1 MLQHA
6 RKALADLLAYDPGAL
21 RFVRGVHLMLTVLAA
36 ATFGNVIGGYVPGVS
51 GFKLA
56 VMAAASGAHCLIF
69 TPVATRR
76 QEITSIATLGAILTG
91 LFSLG
96 ALAGTLAG
104 TLAGALAGAPVSTL
118 LQVLWVGVIALGF
131 SLDGLGGVWQRA
143 GRMIS
148 ICWLFVIMGSL
159 PVSPGLWLPAMAIV
173 GTLTAFSIR
182 IGLWRP
188 STEATYRRVE
198 AANRKAMAAYL
209 EEASQGVLST
219 RQSASDALEDL
230 SDLRAELRTCAQL
243 LGPKP
248 ALKGLSPEAA
258 TMIELALDVVRD
270 ATNQLSET
278 ARAGLAGD
286 PAYRASLSALSSRL
300 ESGGAGNGSEPAT
313 DWAKHDPALAGE
325 DQFQALRIAQALRR
339 LWLLAED
346 ADLEPLAAAKSAD
359 GEQLAWWR
367 RLAWRLALQAGV
379 AAAIGTALGV
389 ALDLSHAYWVTLTVI
404 IVLANSLGTT
414 LQKTVQR
421 TVGTAVGVVVAMAVD
436 PLLAGAPDVRL
447 GLVIA
452 AIPAVIVFMD
462 RNYTIASGIISFLVV
477 MGLQTLEGLPLLEL
491 WARLYDTLLGAAI
504 GLGAAWLLFPKRS
517 GDSIRSLMDEFL
529 AACSGFLEGEAHSE
543 QEDRRDLGRL
553 RAAAAQLIATADA
566 YRAEQAPWS
575 SFSGS
580 GNKLDVLVIVLAN
593 YVVLY
598 RQARTAVR
606 RETAQGPAG
615 AAELET
621 LAGRLDER
629 VQDALS
635 AVQKGRPQEA
645 VPGLAEDWQEAVP
658 ELSGAATQL
667 ATDWVAML
675 YHARKVIRCL
685 EGLREDKLWSGAFER
700 RSAPARS

>member
-1 MLQHA
+1 MLQLA
-6 RKALADLLAYDPGAL
+6 RKALANLLAYDPGAL
-21 RFVRGVHLMLTVLAA
+21 RLVRGVHLMLTVLAA
-36 ATFGNVIGGYVPGVS
+36 ATLGNLIGGFLPNVS

-56 VMAAASGAHCLIF
+56 VLAAATGAHCLIF

-76 QEITSIATLGAILTG
+76 QEITSLATMGAILAG
-91 LFSLG
+91 LFSFG
-96 ALAGTLAG
+96 ALAGVLAG
-104 TLAGALAGAPVSTL
+104 PGISTV
-118 LQVLWVGVIALGF
+118 LQVQWVVIIASGF
-131 SLDGLGGVWQRA
+131 ALDGLGGVWQRA
-143 GRMIS
+143 GRMMS

-159 PVSPGLWLPAMAIV
+159 PVSPGLWLPAMAIT
-173 GTLTAFSIR
+173 GALTAFVIR

-198 AANRKAMAAYL
+198 AANRKAMAVYL
-209 EEASQGVLST
+209 KDASQGKPST
-219 RQSASDALEDL
+219 RQSTSDALKDL
-230 SDLRAELRTCAQL
+230 SDLRGELRTCAQL
-243 LGPKP
+243 LGPAA

-270 ATNQLSET
+270 ATRQLSDK
-278 ARAGLAGD
+278 ARAGLAGNTCYQ
-286 PAYRASLSALSSRL
+286 ASVRAVSDKLNA
-300 ESGGAGNGSEPAT
+300 GGRAEHPDLAT
-313 DWAKHDPALAGE
+313 DWAKPDPGLTTE
-325 DQFQALRIAQALRR
+325 DQFQVLRIAQALRR

-346 ADLEPLAAAKSAD
+346 AELTPLTGTANA
-359 GEQLAWWR
+359 GEEHTAWWR

-404 IVLANSLGTT
+404 IILTNSLGTT
-414 LQKTVQR
+414 LHKTMQR
-421 TVGTAVGVVVAMAVD
+421 TVGTAAGVIIAMGVD
-436 PLLAGAPDVRL
+436 PLLAGVPEVRL

-452 AIPAVIVFMD
+452 AIPAVVVFMD

-477 MGLQTLEGLPLLEL
+477 TGLQTLEGLPLTEL

-517 GDSIRSLMDEFL
+517 GNSIRALMDGYL
-529 AACSGFLEGEAHSE
+529 AACAGYLEHEAGSE
-543 QEDRRDLGRL
+543 QEDRHDLASL

-606 RETAQGPAG
+606 LEVSQGPAK
-615 AAELET
+615 AAELEA
-621 LAGRLDER
+621 LAGRMDDR
-629 VQDALS
+629 VQSALT
-635 AVQKGRPQEA
+635 AVLEGQPQEA
-645 VPGLAEDWQEAVP
+645 VPGLAEEWLAAIP
-658 ELSGAATQL
+658 ELSGAGTRL
-667 ATDWVAML
+667 MTDWVAML
-675 YHARKVIRCL
+675 YHARKVVRCL
-685 EGLREDKLWSGAFER
+685 EGLREDDLWSGAFEQ
-700 RSAPARS
+700 RSAPNVS

>member
-21 RFVRGVHLMLTVLAA
+21 RLVRGVHLMLTVLAA
-36 ATFGNVIGGYVPGVS
+36 ATLGNVIGGYVPGVS

-76 QEITSIATLGAILTG
+76 QEITSIAAMGAILIS
-91 LFSLG
+91 LFSVG
-96 ALAGTLAG
+96 ALVG
-104 TLAGALAGAPVSTL
+104 TLAGASISIV

-148 ICWLFVIMGSL
+148 ICWLFVFMGSL
-159 PVSPGLWLPAMAIV
+159 PVSPGVWLPAMAIV
-173 GTLTAFSIR
+173 GALTAFTIR
-182 IGLWRP
+182 ICLWRP

-198 AANRKAMAAYL
+198 AANRKVMAAFL
-209 EEASQGVLST
+209 KDASQGALST
-219 RQSASDALEDL
+219 RQSASDALKDL

-270 ATNQLSET
+270 ATNQLSNE
-278 ARAGLAGD
+278 ARAGLSRDA
-286 PAYRASLSALSSRL
+286 AYLGSVRAVSDKLQSGSA
-300 ESGGAGNGSEPAT
+300 SGTRELAT
-313 DWAKHDPALAGE
+313 DWAKPDPALASGE
-325 DQFQALRIAQALRR
+325 QFQILRIAQALRR
-339 LWLLAED
+339 LWLLAEE
-346 ADLEPLAAAKSAD
+346 ADLEPLAATLSAE
-359 GEQLAWWR
+359 GGRTAWWR

-379 AAAIGTALGV
+379 AAAAGTALGV

-404 IVLANSLGTT
+404 IVLTNSLGTT

-421 TVGTAVGVVVAMAVD
+421 TVGTAVGVVIAMAVD
-436 PLLAGAPDVRL
+436 PVLAGAPELRL

-477 MGLQTLEGLPLLEL
+477 MGLQTLEGLPLAEL

-517 GDSIRSLMDEFL
+517 GNSIRVLMDGYLVACANFL
-529 AACSGFLEGEAHSE
+529 KCETHSE
-543 QEDRRDLGRL
+543 QEDRRDLARL
-553 RAAAAQLIATADA
+553 RAAATQLIATADA

-580 GNKLDVLVIVLAN
+580 GKKLDVLVIVLAN

-606 RETAQGPAG
+606 RETEQSPTG

-621 LAGRLDER
+621 LAGRLDDR

-635 AVQKGRPQEA
+635 AVLKGRPQEA

-658 ELSGAATQL
+658 ELSGAGTRL

-700 RSAPARS
+700 RSVPSSH